1 MSKRIGTVT
10 IIITDRI
17 NQSARVNE
25 ILSKHADIIIGWIGL
40 PYSFKKISIICLIV
54 NGSTDQ
60 LGSLTGQLGS
70 IKGVQVKS
78 VMAKV

>member
-1 MSKRIGTVT
+1 MSKRTGTVT
-10 IIITDRI
+10 IIISDRV
-17 NQSARVNE
+17 NQSSEVNK
-25 ILSKHADIIIGWIGL
+25 ILSKHAEIIIGRMGL
-40 PYSFKKISIICLIV
+40 PYSLKKISIICLIV

-70 IKGVQVKS
+70 IEGVQVKS

>member
-1 MSKRIGTVT
+1 M
-10 IIITDRI
+10 
-17 NQSARVNE
+17 
-25 ILSKHADIIIGWIGL
+25 GL
-40 PYSFKKISIICLIV
+40 PYSLKKISIICLIV

-70 IKGVQVKS
+70 IEGVQVKS

>member
-10 IIITDRI
+10 IIISDRI
-17 NQSARVNE
+17 SQSVRINE
-25 ILSKHADIIIGWIGL
+25 ILSKHADIIIGRMGL
-40 PYSFKKISIICLIV
+40 PYSLKKINIICLIV

-70 IKGVQVKS
+70 VEGAQVKS
-78 VMAKV
+78 IMAKV

>member
-17 NQSARVNE
+17 DQSVRVNE
-25 ILSKHADIIIGWIGL
+25 ILSKHADIIIGRMGL
-40 PYSFKKISIICLIV
+40 PYSLKKISIICLIV

-70 IKGVQVKS
+70 IEGVQVKS

>member
-10 IIITDRI
+10 IVITDRI
-17 NQSARVNE
+17 SQSARVNE
-25 ILSKHADIIIGWIGL
+25 ILSKHADIIIGRMGL
-40 PYSFKKISIICLIV
+40 PYSLKKISIICLIV

-70 IKGVQVKS
+70 IEGVQVKS
-78 VMAKV
+78 VMAKI

>member
-10 IIITDRI
+10 IIITNRI

-25 ILSKHADIIIGWIGL
+25 ILSKHADLIIGRMGL
-40 PYSFKKISIICLIV
+40 PYSLKKISIICLIV

-70 IKGVQVKS
+70 IEGVQVKS

>member
-10 IIITDRI
+10 IIISDRI
-17 NQSARVNE
+17 SQSARVNE
-25 ILSKHADIIIGWIGL
+25 ILSKHADIIIGRMGL
-40 PYSFKKISIICLIV
+40 PYSLKKISIICLIV

-70 IKGVQVKS
+70 IEGAQVKS

>member
-1 MSKRIGTVT
+1 MCKRIGTVT

-25 ILSKHADIIIGWIGL
+25 ILSKHADIIIGRMGL
-40 PYSFKKISIICLIV
+40 PYSLKKISIICLIV

-70 IKGVQVKS
+70 IEGVQVKS

>member
-10 IIITDRI
+10 IIVTDRI
-17 NQSARVNE
+17 DQSVRVNE
-25 ILSKHADIIIGWIGL
+25 ILSKHADIIIGRMGL
-40 PYSFKKISIICLIV
+40 PYSSKKINIICLIV

-70 IKGVQVKS
+70 IEGVQVKS

>member
-10 IIITDRI
+10 IVITDRI
-17 NQSARVNE
+17 NQSVRVNE
-25 ILSKHADIIIGWIGL
+25 ILSKHADIIIGRMGL
-40 PYSFKKISIICLIV
+40 PYSLKKINIICLIV

-70 IKGVQVKS
+70 IEGVQVKS
-78 VMAKV
+78 VMAKI

>member
-10 IIITDRI
+10 IIITDRV

-25 ILSKHADIIIGWIGL
+25 TLSKHADIIIGRMGL
-40 PYSFKKISIICLIV
+40 PYFPKEVSIICLIV

-70 IKGVQVKS
+70 IEGVQVKS
-78 VMAKV
+78 IMAKI

>member
-1 MSKRIGTVT
+1 MSQRIGTVT

-17 NQSARVNE
+17 NQSVRVNE
-25 ILSKHADIIIGWIGL
+25 ILSKHADIIIGRMGL
-40 PYSFKKISIICLIV
+40 PYSSKKISIICLIV

-70 IKGVQVKS
+70 IEGVQVKS

>member
-1 MSKRIGTVT
+1 MPKRIGTVT

-17 NQSARVNE
+17 DQSVRVNE
-25 ILSKHADIIIGWIGL
+25 ILSKHAEIIIGRMGL
-40 PYSFKKISIICLIV
+40 PYSLKKISIICLIV

-70 IKGVQVKS
+70 IEGVQVKS
-78 VMAKV
+78 VMAKI

>member
-10 IIITDRI
+10 IVITNRI

-25 ILSKHADIIIGWIGL
+25 ILSKHADIIIGRMGL
-40 PYSFKKISIICLIV
+40 PYSSKKISIICLIV

-70 IKGVQVKS
+70 IEGVQVKS

>member
-10 IIITDRI
+10 IIIADRI
-17 NQSARVNE
+17 NQSVRVND
-25 ILSKHADIIIGWIGL
+25 ILSKHADIIIGRMGL
-40 PYSFKKISIICLIV
+40 PYSLKKISVICLIV

-60 LGSLTGQLGS
+60 LGSLTGQLCS
-70 IKGVQVKS
+70 IEGVQVKS

>member
-1 MSKRIGTVT
+1 MYKRIGTVT

-25 ILSKHADIIIGWIGL
+25 ILSKHADIIIGRMGL
-40 PYSFKKISIICLIV
+40 PYSLKKISIICLIV

-70 IKGVQVKS
+70 IDGAQVKS
-78 VMAKV
+78 VMAKI

>member
-10 IIITDRI
+10 IIITDRV

-25 ILSKHADIIIGWIGL
+25 ILSKHADIIIGRMGL
-40 PYSFKKISIICLIV
+40 PYSYKKINIICLIV

-70 IKGVQVKS
+70 IEGVQVKS
-78 VMAKV
+78 VMVKV

>member
-10 IIITDRI
+10 IIISDRI
-17 NQSARVNE
+17 SQSARVNE
-25 ILSKHADIIIGWIGL
+25 ILSKHADIIIGRMGL
-40 PYSFKKISIICLIV
+40 PYSLKKISIICLIV

-70 IKGVQVKS
+70 INGTQVKS

>member
-10 IIITDRI
+10 IIIIDRI
-17 NQSARVNE
+17 NQSGRVNE
-25 ILSKHADIIIGWIGL
+25 ILSKHAEIIIGRMGL
-40 PYSFKKISIICLIV
+40 PYSPKKISIICLIV

-70 IKGVQVKS
+70 IEGVQVKS

>member
-25 ILSKHADIIIGWIGL
+25 ILSKHADIIIGRMGL
-40 PYSFKKISIICLIV
+40 PYSLKKISIICLIV

-70 IKGVQVKS
+70 IDGAQVKS
-78 VMAKV
+78 VMAKI

>member
-1 MSKRIGTVT
+1 MFTRIGTVT

-25 ILSKHADIIIGWIGL
+25 ILSKHADIIIGRMGL
-40 PYSFKKISIICLIV
+40 PYSLKKISIICLIV

-70 IKGVQVKS
+70 IEGVQVKS

>member
-10 IIITDRI
+10 IVITNRI

-25 ILSKHADIIIGWIGL
+25 ILSHADLIIGRMGL
-40 PYSFKKISIICLIV
+40 PYSLKKISIICLIV

-70 IKGVQVKS
+70 IEGVQVKS

>member
-1 MSKRIGTVT
+1 MFKRIGTVT

-25 ILSKHADIIIGWIGL
+25 ILSKHADIIIGRMGL
-40 PYSFKKISIICLIV
+40 PYSSKKISIICLIV

-70 IKGVQVKS
+70 IEEVQVKS
-78 VMAKV
+78 VMAKI

>member
-1 MSKRIGTVT
+1 MSTRIGTVT
-10 IIITDRI
+10 IVIADRI
-17 NQSARVNE
+17 NQSAKVNE
-25 ILSKHADIIIGWIGL
+25 ILSNHADLIIGRMGL
-40 PYSFKKISIICLIV
+40 PYSLKKISIICLIV

-70 IKGVQVKS
+70 IEGVQVKS

>member
-17 NQSARVNE
+17 DQSVRVNE
-25 ILSKHADIIIGWIGL
+25 ILSKHADIIIGRMGL
-40 PYSFKKISIICLIV
+40 PYSLKKINIICLIV

-70 IKGVQVKS
+70 IEGVQVKS
-78 VMAKV
+78 VMVKV

>member
-1 MSKRIGTVT
+1 MSKRIGTIT
-10 IIITDRI
+10 IIISDRI
-17 NQSARVNE
+17 NQSFEVNK
-25 ILSKHADIIIGWIGL
+25 ILSKHAEIIIGRMGL
-40 PYSFKKISIICLIV
+40 PYSLKKISIICLIV

-70 IKGVQVKS
+70 IEGVQVKS

>member
-1 MSKRIGTVT
+1 MSKRIGTIT
-10 IIITDRI
+10 IIISDRI
-17 NQSARVNE
+17 NQSSEVNK
-25 ILSKHADIIIGWIGL
+25 ILSKHAEIIIGRMGV
-40 PYSFKKISIICLIV
+40 PYSLKKISIICLIV

-70 IKGVQVKS
+70 IEGVQVKS

>member
-10 IIITDRI
+10 IVITDRI
-17 NQSARVNE
+17 NQSAKINE
-25 ILSKHADIIIGWIGL
+25 ILSKHADIIIGRMGL
-40 PYSFKKISIICLIV
+40 PYSLKKISIICLIV

-70 IKGVQVKS
+70 IEGVQIKS

>member
-10 IIITDRI
+10 IIVTDRI

-25 ILSKHADIIIGWIGL
+25 ILSKHAGIIIGRMGL
-40 PYSFKKISIICLIV
+40 PYSSKKISIICLIV

-70 IKGVQVKS
+70 IEEVQVKS
-78 VMAKV
+78 VMAKL